1 MSAASCLL
9 SEEELQCSI
18 CLDVLTDPVS
28 TPCGHTF
35 CKHCITET
43 WRVNAPCRCPVCNEV
58 FTRQPQLKTN
68 IFISAMV
75 AQFRQR
81 AQPSVTQDHCLQHN
95 KPLELFCESDHSCVC
110 VLCSL
115 QHQGHTL
122 VPLKEAC
129 EAKQRELQ
137 KSQAHTR
144 RMILDRTQKISE
156 VQQSLELSQ
165 KTAEEE
171 AAEGVSF
178 FSALM
183 EMIQKALD
191 QVLQEI
197 EEKQTKMKTEAETLI
212 QGLEKEICELKQK
225 SSEVEQLSRSE
236 DHVLKTFPS
245 LTAAQHGDWINTRT
259 AFEIFRQNLKYSVND
274 GEFSVNVTSVL
285 DSDTAHPEL
294 TVSEDLKQVSRT
306 GAKRRLLNNSR
317 RITGYHGVLGKQSFS
332 SGRHYFEVQVSE
344 NRNWAVGIAK
354 ESINRKDDIY
364 ATPTNGFWTIQ
375 LVNGEYCTADPDY
388 TWLQV
393 KSVLQKVGVFVD
405 YEEGLVLFYD
415 VDTAVLLYGFTG
427 CSFTETLCPYFFIG
441 GRENKNSAPLII
453 TPIQ

>member
-1 MSAASCLL
+1 GHNNSLCLL

-18 CLDVLTDPVS
+18 CLEVLTDPVS

-58 FTRQPQLKTN
+58 FTSRPQLKTN

-81 AQPSVTQDHCLQHN
+81 AQPNVTQDQCLQHN

-137 KSQAHTR
+137 KSQAHTQ
-144 RMILDRTQKISE
+144 RMIQDRTQKISE

-165 KTAEEE
+165 KAAEEE

-191 QVLQEI
+191 QVLQEF
-197 EEKQTKMKTEAETLI
+197 EEKQTKMKTEAEVLI
-212 QGLEKEICELKQK
+212 QGLKQEICELKQK

-236 DHVLKTFPS
+236 DHVHVLKTFHS
-245 LTAAQHGDWINTRT
+245 LTAAQYGDWTNARVT
-259 AFEIFRQNLKYSVND
+259 APLILGTVQSAVIKMKIQIQNMDPKPLSESQLMKLQRHAV
-274 GEFSVNVTSVL
+274 EVTL

-294 TVSEDLKQVSRT
+294 MVSEDLKQVSRT
-306 GAKRRLLNNSR
+306 G
-317 RITGYHGVLGKQSFS
+317 T
-332 SGRHYFEVQVSE
+332 
-344 NRNWAVGIAK
+344 
-354 ESINRKDDIY
+354 
-364 ATPTNGFWTIQ
+364 
-375 LVNGEYCTADPDY
+375 
-388 TWLQV
+388 
-393 KSVLQKVGVFVD
+393 
-405 YEEGLVLFYD
+405 
-415 VDTAVLLYGFTG
+415 
-427 CSFTETLCPYFFIG
+427 
-441 GRENKNSAPLII
+441 REDF
-453 TPIQ
+453 